1 MAKKTSESPKA
12 EKLTFVQAANKVVAE
27 CKGKTTASEL
37 AALAD
42 ALVVAGG
49 GESNLRTSLH
59 RVRQALAAAEAFG
72 VVTLTKPTDVLVE
85 RVK

>member
-1 MAKKTSESPKA
+1 MAKKTTEPKT
-12 EKLTFVQAANKVVAE
+12 EKLTFVQAANRVVAE
-27 CKGKTTASEL
+27 CKGRTTAGEL

-42 ALVVAGG
+42 AMVVAGG

-59 RVRQALAAAEAFG
+59 RVRQALASAEAFG
-72 VVTLTKPTDVLVE
+72 VVTLTKPTDILVE